1 MVAML
6 KTALDV
12 APEPFSFAPVLI
24 ILALAAVALILALFL
39 VRFLRKTRG

>member
-1 MVAML
+1 MF

-24 ILALAAVALILALFL
+24 ILGLGVVAAVVVLFL
-39 VRFLRKTRG
+39 LRHLRKGRG